1 VTSGDPTAPK
11 PTVVSRHVTR
21 AVGKK
26 PGRPTAT
33 NGSGARSSEPRV
45 SVSKAGAGA
54 LKRIT
59 KSGDAAAANEDVLER
74 LARLGDAPAPPAA
87 DEVIE
92 LPEIV
97 EADPTSPPLERPPST
112 DLTPDQDAPAALVSP
127 HTDSPAPAVAAVALT
142 ASSPASMS
150 AGTVVSAD
158 LPTAAAPLAPV
169 APVSPGAQ
177 GAAAAT
183 TLLEPVAPAAPSSF
197 APGHTEISPVVAP
210 VVPTEPPVPFEPAV
224 VPMPEAAPAAPGVAA
239 SSGAS
244 AATSDGTGGVTL
256 PLRRLRTP
264 VVFRRARPRV
274 RRVTRVVRHVDTW
287 SVFKVALVFNVIL
300 YLCCLTSGV
309 LLWNVAHATG
319 TIDNIEKFF
328 EQFGWES
335 FEFKGGEIYH
345 NAWIGGL
352 FVAIGLT
359 GFAVLV
365 ATLFNL
371 ITDLVGGIRVSVL
384 EEEVIA
390 KPRQGDPTGGM
401 PRP

>member
-1 VTSGDPTAPK
+1 M
-11 PTVVSRHVTR
+11 
-21 AVGKK
+21 
-26 PGRPTAT
+26 
-33 NGSGARSSEPRV
+33 

-59 KSGDAAAANEDVLER
+59 KSGDAGAANEDVLER
-74 LARLGDAPAPPAA
+74 LARLGEAPPPPTTDDAIA
-87 DEVIE
+87 

-97 EADPTSPPLERPPST
+97 EADPTFPPLERPDVPSPDGRAT
-112 DLTPDQDAPAALVSP
+112 EVADLDGTSR
-127 HTDSPAPAVAAVALT
+127 PAPVSAVSLT
-142 ASSPASMS
+142 ASSPATLP
-150 AGTVVSAD
+150 AATVVSAD
-158 LPTAAAPLAPV
+158 LPTAAAPLSPAAP
-169 APVSPGAQ
+169 
-177 GAAAAT
+177 AAT
-183 TLLEPVAPAAPSSF
+183 TLVEPVQAAAPVATVAPVEPQAF
-197 APGHTEISPVVAP
+197 APGHTDVVP
-210 VVPTEPPVPFEPAV
+210 VVPSVPPAPPVPFEAAV
-224 VPMPEAAPAAPGVAA
+224 VAVPEAAVSPTAP
-239 SSGAS
+239 
-244 AATSDGTGGVTL
+244 TPEPSDGTGGVTL
-256 PLRRLRTP
+256 PLRRLKTP
-264 VVFRRARPRV
+264 VVLRRARPRV

-390 KPRQGDPTGGM
+390 KPRQGDPTGGL